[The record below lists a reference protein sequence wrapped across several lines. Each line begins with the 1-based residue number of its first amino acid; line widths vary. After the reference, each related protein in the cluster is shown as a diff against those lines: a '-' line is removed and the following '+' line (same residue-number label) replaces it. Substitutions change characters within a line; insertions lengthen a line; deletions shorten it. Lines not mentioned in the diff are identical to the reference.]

1 MTRTLI
7 LSIAV
12 LALACS
18 RESKSAY
25 QVVQAWKAAGLQPS
39 EFTKADTRLGGK
51 CQSGTVN
58 EIDTLIC
65 EFKDE
70 TEAKQAQPKGLE
82 IVGETT
88 GASLAKGR
96 MLLVVADR
104 KNSDPNGKRL
114 KDITNTFRQ

>member
-7 LSIAV
+7 LTIAL
-12 LALACS
+12 LAPACG

-39 EFTKADTRLGGK
+39 EFNKADTRLGGK
-51 CQSGTVN
+51 CQAGTVN
-58 EIDTLIC
+58 DIDTLLC

-70 TEAKQAQPKGLE
+70 TEAKQAQEKGLE
-82 IVGETT
+82 IVGDTT

-104 KNSDPNGKRL
+104 KNSDPNGKRI